1 MKLHSHTDEGEHVNE
16 ESVYVRLRDRLD
28 ELCFGYAPTES
39 GVEYVF
45 LKRFFTP
52 EEAELFVHLPLDR
65 YVSAAEVAG
74 TLDRDT
80 AEVGRILKHMAKEGT
95 VFRIYDEDATPLFR
109 VVPMAHGIYEFHI
122 DRIEDEWSTAFT
134 KHYLQGWGKQFYEA
148 ETPLFRS
155 MPMSAEVVAGGE
167 RLPEDDYEAL
177 IRSRRRWG
185 VTDCMCRARMT
196 KAGKPCDHELE
207 TCLVFDSFADY
218 YMENG
223 IAREIT
229 ADEAVD
235 IVRRNTKQGC
245 VIHVVNDVDTEAM
258 CCCCTCSCG
267 LIGAMRYFPG
277 PGMKNVS
284 NYVCVRDEQKCIEGK
299 CPHNCAKSCP
309 MKAFRSK
316 DGVLAYNPDACIGC
330 GYCVT
335 RCPGHALELV
345 RKPQSELV
353 HPPENIFDTYAK
365 ISAERGF
372 DVSNLMPA

>member
-1 MKLHSHTDEGEHVNE
+1 MSE
-16 ESVYVRLRDRLD
+16 EMVYERLRDRLD
-28 ELCFGYAPTES
+28 ELCFGYSSTET

-52 EEAELFVHLPLDR
+52 EEAEMFVHLPLDR
-65 YVSAAEVAG
+65 YVSAAEVAHSIG
-74 TLDRDT
+74 RDE
-80 AEVGRILKHMAKEGT
+80 AEVGRILKRMAKEGT
-95 VFRIYDEDATPLFR
+95 IFRIYDEDATPLFR
-109 VVPMAHGIYEFHI
+109 VVPMAHGIYEFHV
-122 DRIEDEWSTAFT
+122 DRIEDEWSRAFT
-134 KHYLQGWGKQFYEA
+134 QHYLQGWGKHFYEA

-155 MPMSAEVVAGGE
+155 MPLSREVVANGE
-167 RLPEDDYEAL
+167 CLPEDDFEAL

-185 VTDCMCRARMT
+185 VATCMCRDRLA
-196 KAGKPCDHELE
+196 KAGKPCNHELE
-207 TCLVFDSFADY
+207 TCLVFDAFADY

-229 ADEAVD
+229 ADEAVE
-235 IVRRNTKQGC
+235 IVKRGTKQGL
-245 VIHVVNDVDTEAM
+245 VIQVANGADAEAM
-258 CCCCTCSCG
+258 CCCCGCSCG

-284 NYVCVRDEQKCIEGK
+284 NYVCVRDEGKCIEGK

-316 DGVLAYNPDACIGC
+316 DGELSFNSDACIGC

-345 RKPQSELV
+345 RKPEDQLA
-353 HPPENIFDTYAK
+353 HPTGSIFDTYAR
-365 ISAERGF
+365 ISAARGF